1 MKNGTMENAILEAL
15 SDSVSGSTDV
25 LTYLSSE
32 QAGALEMK
40 FASLDTVI
48 QRDMMEKFPSIT
60 SPVALYVLRQ
70 MRKEANGK
78 LASNLR
84 PGWITSIRLNIPALE
99 SANGASRDEA
109 VRRLSSIAEEMPD
122 VKEAIKC
129 LKSVKVQLD
138 KTSTDSS
145 IVEACRIFG
154 IQPSSLK

>member
-1 MKNGTMENAILEAL
+1 MKNETMESAVLEAL
-15 SDSVSGSTDV
+15 NESMPASTNV
-25 LTYLSSE
+25 LTYLSAE

-48 QRDMMEKFPSIT
+48 QRDMIERFPAIT

-99 SANGASRDEA
+99 SSNGASRDEA
-109 VRRLSSIAEEMPD
+109 IRRLSAIAEEMPD

-138 KTSTDSS
+138 KTSMDSS